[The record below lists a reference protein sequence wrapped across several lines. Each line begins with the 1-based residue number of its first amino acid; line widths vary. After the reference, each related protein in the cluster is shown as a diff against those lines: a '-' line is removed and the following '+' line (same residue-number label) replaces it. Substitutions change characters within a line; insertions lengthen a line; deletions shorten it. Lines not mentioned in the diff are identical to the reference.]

1 MDAGKI
7 MVAVDNLSR
16 GEWLA
21 RSWLVTVGWSF
32 LFPKESGGLVQCP
45 SGTHKL
51 HLLL

>member
-7 MVAVDNLSR
+7 IAAVDSLSR
-16 GEWLA
+16 GASLA
-21 RSWLVTVGWSF
+21 RSWLVTVEWSF
-32 LFPKESGGLVQCP
+32 LFPKESGGLLQCP